1 MLHSLEPVNRLLYL
15 IKKKINFSNVIKLR
29 SLTWEEYSGLSD
41 GPGLTQKSAQD
52 EGRCVLGLEGSVT
65 MNPRVDG
72 WRGLQA
78 RACRQKTQTDSTR
91 ACRDTHPLVARC

>member
-41 GPGLTQKSAQD
+41 GPGLTQKSAQ
-52 EGRCVLGLEGSVT
+52 EGGRCVLGLEGSVT
-65 MNPRVDG
+65 MNS
-72 WRGLQA
+72 RGLQA

-91 ACRDTHPLVARC
+91 ACRDTHPLVAHC

>member
-1 MLHSLEPVNRLLYL
+1 M
-15 IKKKINFSNVIKLR
+15 IKLR

-52 EGRCVLGLEGSVT
+52 GGRCVLGLEGSVT

-72 WRGLQA
+72 WRDYKPECVG
-78 RACRQKTQTDSTR
+78 RRRRQILLEPAETPT
-91 ACRDTHPLVARC
+91 PL